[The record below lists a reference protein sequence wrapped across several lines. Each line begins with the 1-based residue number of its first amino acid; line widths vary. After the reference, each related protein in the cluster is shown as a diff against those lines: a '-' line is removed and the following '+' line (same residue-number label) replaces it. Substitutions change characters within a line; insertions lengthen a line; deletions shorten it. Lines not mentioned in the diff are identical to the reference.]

1 MIANLDIT
9 NAKRHYHEN
18 NQPLDEGYRKSD
30 LVQEFLPQ
38 SNPFE
43 ERDNILHTVVS
54 KVRWPNH

>member
-1 MIANLDIT
+1 MIVNLDIT

-54 KVRWPNH
+54 KVR